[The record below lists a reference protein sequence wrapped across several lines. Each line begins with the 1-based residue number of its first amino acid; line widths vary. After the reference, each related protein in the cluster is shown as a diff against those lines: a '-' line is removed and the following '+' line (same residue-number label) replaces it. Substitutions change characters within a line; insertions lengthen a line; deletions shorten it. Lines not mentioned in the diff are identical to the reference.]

1 VDKVDEKE
9 KRMVNYSDDNV
20 MKFPQQ
26 EHRRRGEE
34 MNTVRYI
41 SEGFKERVQ
50 NLNSKFGDVVQCNVG
65 VFDAKLSHI
74 PPFVDTMP
82 PKDLNNCFTFDLIKT
97 GACRTHTE
105 CEIVMKSYINDY
117 ISEFDNLEKCT
128 LVWRIPPYIEYNE
141 CNECNEK
148 ATSFYRGY
156 TRMKIINKDS
166 KRGNYI

>member
-1 VDKVDEKE
+1 
-9 KRMVNYSDDNV
+9 
-20 MKFPQQ
+20 
-26 EHRRRGEE
+26 

-41 SEGFKERVQ
+41 SEGFKEWVQ

-65 VFDAKLSHI
+65 AFDAKLSHT

-97 GACRTHTE
+97 GACRTYTE
-105 CEIVMKSYINDY
+105 YEIVMKSYINDY
-117 ISEFDNLEKCT
+117 INKFDKFDKFDNLEKCT
-128 LVWRIPPYIEYNE
+128 LVWRIPPYIEYNV
-141 CNECNEK
+141 CYEK
-148 ATSFYRGY
+148 AASFYRGY